1 MSFELLSERL
11 QEIAR
16 NLDDKM
22 PDIIATQSMVELQG
36 EWEDRIALY
45 GKNTNGDNIGTYST
59 KPAYFSESEFIRKDK
74 FKPQGKDG
82 FKGQRITYDKK
93 KGTAKISKKVKPK
106 SMFLQGGYNQF
117 RDIQGRETPNVNL
130 KFSGSMLGAYRVYKI
145 GNEVLFGNADLLEH
159 KKTEGNTKRFGEW
172 SALTEGEKGFL
183 KESIIKEAIIVAKQ

>member
-36 EWEDRIALY
+36 EWLDRIALY
-45 GKNTNGDNIGTYST
+45 GKNSDNKDIG
-59 KPAYFSESEFIRKDK
+59 
-74 FKPQGKDG
+74 
-82 FKGQRITYDKK
+82 TYDKK
-93 KGTAKISKKVKPK
+93 PEYFSKSKFIRKAAFKPIGKTGKKTK
-106 SMFLQGGYNQF
+106 STMFLQGGYNQF
-117 RDIQGRETPNVNL
+117 RDIQDRETPNVNL
-130 KFSGSMLGAYRVYKI
+130 KFSGSMLGAYRVYKM

-172 SALTEGEKGFL
+172 SALTEGEKEFL
-183 KESIIKEAIIVAKQ
+183 KEQIIKEAIIVAKQ